1 MQKLTQHCESTVLQ
15 FKKLKIK
22 KKKSVRQD
30 EKQEEKDLR
39 VTP

>member
-22 KKKSVRQD
+22 KKSVRQD